1 MTSSHPRARAPP
13 ASEARAEQQTGAV
26 AFMSWRAA
34 APNPRDDASPL
45 ARADGRAPP
54 PREGQ
59 RYLTRSEYCSAAMS
73 GPTSPG
79 SASLISIIQL
89 ACGSAFTFSGFS
101 ASAPLTAV
109 TTPDTGL

>member
-1 MTSSHPRARAPP
+1 
-13 ASEARAEQQTGAV
+13 
-26 AFMSWRAA
+26 MSWRAA
-34 APNPRDDASPL
+34 APNPRDDASPWPERTAAPRRERGTAL
-45 ARADGRAPP
+45 LDQVGILLGGHERAEFA
-54 PREGQ
+54 
-59 RYLTRSEYCSAAMS
+59 
-73 GPTSPG
+73 G